1 MSKIANAARI
11 ENSDSL
17 RGSWR
22 EFAIGDDDSVEHVC
36 LT

>member
-17 RGSWR
+17 RGVGGNLRLVMMILWNT
-22 EFAIGDDDSVEHVC
+22 FA
-36 LT
+36 